1 MRSIA
6 VVLLA
11 GLGALALASLG
22 RGAAEAQDASR
33 RNQAAGQPG
42 PQSPA
47 GPLRHVVLFKFKA
60 DATPEQIKA
69 VEAGFAELPK
79 KIDTIQAYEWGT
91 DVSPE
96 MRSQGFTHCF
106 LVTFRNAQ
114 GRDAYLP
121 HAAHQEFVKLVLP
134 ILDDVL
140 VVDYQARRPVPAV
153 APTDA
158 ISVTVH
164 GRLNSQVV
172 AIGGETT
179 GATISAR
186 GATWE
191 LDFGDN
197 EQMRRRARR
206 LHGRTVRVAGQ
217 LEVRKGVEIPQRT
230 IVKVQSLQPVPEPDE
245 SRQPQRP
252 PASR

>member
-1 MRSIA
+1 MKPIT

-11 GLGALALASLG
+11 GLAALALTSLDRANDAAAQDPNRRNPG
-22 RGAAEAQDASR
+22 RGQAGAQPR
-33 RNQAAGQPG
+33 
-42 PQSPA
+42 
-47 GPLRHVVLFKFKA
+47 GPLRHVVLFKFKS
-60 DATPEQIKA
+60 DATREQIQA
-69 VEAGFAELPK
+69 VEEAFAELPK

-106 LVTFRNAQ
+106 LVTFRNAE

-121 HAAHQEFVKLVLP
+121 HAAHQEFVKQVLP

-140 VVDYQARRPVPAV
+140 VVDYQARRPTAQTGLRGEGIEVIV
-153 APTDA
+153 R
-158 ISVTVH
+158 
-164 GRLNSQVV
+164 GELNSQVV

-179 GATISAR
+179 GSTISAS

-191 LDFGDN
+191 LDFGED

-206 LHGRTVRVAGQ
+206 LHGRTVRLSGELTVK
-217 LEVRKGVEIPQRT
+217 KGVEVPQRA
-230 IVKVQSLQPVPEPDE
+230 IVQVQSLQPLAE
-245 SRQPQRP
+245 SSESPQRKTT
-252 PASR
+252 R